1 MADLQT
7 PYSTAMPYVVADAA
21 SAGWQSDYDRQ
32 RLASYDLYDD
42 MFHND
47 PARYRLML
55 RGSDEKPIYVPTA
68 GSIIKSLA
76 RYVGKNWGFRVVEPV
91 ADPGEEA
98 VEVTP
103 EQIALAQVTYGKL
116 FARERLLSRY
126 RSGIPEW
133 LRRGDWCWFISADEA
148 KAAGRR
154 ISVRPIDPRRYYP
167 LNGDVTDM
175 SRVTG
180 QQLIEEV
187 MVGDTIALYVQ
198 TWLKSSDPGHPDFGQ
213 EEPEEGFPITYQ
225 ADVFDSKD
233 FDDLAK
239 RKRLTSPQYAS
250 VSQEY
255 IEGITNL
262 PIYHIR
268 NNEET
273 DDPFGRSD
281 LAGLESLVSGINQA
295 ITDEDLALALMG
307 IGMYTTDSGAP
318 VDETTGQPTNW
329 KLGPNRVVE
338 TDEGTEFKKVDGIDS
353 VQPFQDHVSYMRDQ
367 AQGNA
372 GLSDVSV
379 GTANN
384 VSAES
389 GIALAIK
396 FSPTQDTVVGKNDN
410 SNGILTQMLHDLKEW
425 FASFE
430 QIDLGDVEIISVT
443 EDKNLLPFD
452 REGRWKELMEGVT
465 AKLFTIEYAVQV
477 AAEEFGYVFP
487 ADYAASAQAAANAA
501 AAALDPFA
509 ARAGAEVD
517 AADAEEE
524 PAEGDSGAES

>member
-1 MADLQT
+1 MATPQT

-32 RLASYDLYDD
+32 RLAAYDLYDD

-76 RYVGKNWGFRVVEPV
+76 RYVGKNWGFRVVEPM

-103 EQIALAQVTYGKL
+103 EQIALAQATYGKL

-126 RSGIPEW
+126 RSGVPEW
-133 LRRGDWCWFISADEA
+133 LRRGDWCWFISADET

-167 LNGDVTDM
+167 LNGDATDL

-187 MVGDTIALYVQ
+187 LVGDTFALYVQ
-198 TWLKSSDPGHPDFGQ
+198 TWLKASDPGHPDYGQ
-213 EEPEEGFPITYQ
+213 EESEEGFPITYQ
-225 ADVFDSKD
+225 ADVYDIKD
-233 FDDLAK
+233 FDDPAK
-239 RKRLTSPQYAS
+239 RKRLSSQQYAS
-250 VSQEY
+250 VAQEY

-262 PIYHIR
+262 PVYHIK

-281 LAGLESLVSGINQA
+281 LAGLESMVSGINQA

-338 TDEGTEFKKVDGIDS
+338 TDEGTTFRKVDGIDD
-353 VQPFQDHVSYMRDQ
+353 VKPFQDHVGYMRDQ

-379 GTANN
+379 GTAQN

-396 FSPTQDTVVGKNDN
+396 FSPTQDTVVVKNDN
-410 SNGILTQMLHDLKEW
+410 SNGVLTQMLHDLKEW
-425 FASFE
+425 FSAFE
-430 QIDLGDVEIISVT
+430 QIDLGEVEIVSVT

-452 REGRWKELMEGVT
+452 REGRWNELMEGIA
-465 AKLFTIEYAVQV
+465 AKLFTIEYAIQV

-487 ADYAASAQAAANAA
+487 AGYAAAAQAAADSA

-509 ARAGAEVD
+509 ARAGAEVE
-517 AADAEEE
+517 AEDDEDE
-524 PAEGDSGAES
+524 APGAES

>member
-21 SAGWQSDYDRQ
+21 SGGWQSDYDRQ
-32 RLASYDLYDD
+32 RLSSYDLYDD

-76 RYVGKNWGFRVVEPV
+76 RYVGKNWGFRVMEPV

-98 VEVTP
+98 PEVTP
-103 EQIALAQVTYGKL
+103 EQIALAQVTFGKL

-126 RSGIPEW
+126 RSGVPEW
-133 LRRGDWCWFISADEA
+133 LRRGDWCWFVSADEL
-148 KAAGRR
+148 KAPGRR
-154 ISVRPIDPRRYYP
+154 ISVRPIDPRRYFP
-167 LNGDVTDM
+167 INGDVTDL

-198 TWLKSSDPGHPDFGQ
+198 TWLKASDPGHPDFGQ
-213 EEPEEGFPITYQ
+213 IEPEEGFPITYS
-225 ADVFDSKD
+225 ADVFDVKD
-233 FDDLAK
+233 YDDPLK
-239 RKRLTSPQYAS
+239 RKRLTSQEYAS
-250 VSQEY
+250 VPQEY
-255 IEGITNL
+255 IEGITQL
-262 PIYHIR
+262 PIYHIK

-281 LAGLESLVSGINQA
+281 LAGLESMVSGINQA

-338 TDEGTEFKKVDGIDS
+338 TDEGTSFSKVDGIDD
-353 VQPFQDHVSYMRDQ
+353 VKPFQDHVGYMKSE

-379 GTANN
+379 GTAQN

-396 FSPTQDTVVGKNDN
+396 FSPTQDTVIAKNDN
-410 SNGILTQMLHDLKEW
+410 SNGVLSQMLHDLKDW
-425 FASFE
+425 FLAFE
-430 QIDLGDVEIISVT
+430 QIDLGDVDIVSVT

-477 AAEEFGYVFP
+477 AADEFGYVFP
-487 ADYAASAQAAANAA
+487 AGYGAAAQAASDAA

-509 ARAGAEVD
+509 ARAGAEQE
-517 AADAEEE
+517 AADAEEDE
-524 PAEGDSGAES
+524 AGDESAAES

>member
-1 MADLQT
+1 MATLQT

-32 RLASYDLYDD
+32 RLAAYDLYDD
-42 MFHND
+42 MYHND

-103 EQIALAQVTYGKL
+103 EQIALAQATYGKL

-126 RSGIPEW
+126 RSGVPEW
-133 LRRGDWCWFISADEA
+133 LRRGDWCWFISADET

-167 LNGDVTDM
+167 LNGDATDL

-187 MVGDTIALYVQ
+187 LVGDTFALYVQ
-198 TWLKSSDPGHPDFGQ
+198 TWLKASDPGHPDYGQ

-225 ADVFDSKD
+225 ADVYDVKD
-233 FDDLAK
+233 FDDPAK
-239 RKRLTSPQYAS
+239 RKRLSSQQYAS
-250 VSQEY
+250 VAQEY

-262 PIYHIR
+262 PIYHIK

-281 LAGLESLVSGINQA
+281 LAGLESMVSGINQA

-338 TDEGTEFKKVDGIDS
+338 TDEGTTFRKVDGIDD
-353 VQPFQDHVSYMRDQ
+353 VKPFQDHVGYMRDQ

-379 GTANN
+379 GTAQN

-396 FSPTQDTVVGKNDN
+396 FSPTQDTVVVKNDN
-410 SNGILTQMLHDLKEW
+410 SNGVLTQMLHDLKEW
-425 FASFE
+425 FSAFE
-430 QIDLGDVEIISVT
+430 QIDLGEVEIVSVT

-452 REGRWKELMEGVT
+452 REGRWNELMEGIA
-465 AKLFTIEYAVQV
+465 AKLFTIEYAIQV

-487 ADYAASAQAAANAA
+487 AGYAAAARAAADSA

-509 ARAGAEVD
+509 ARAGAEVE
-517 AADAEEE
+517 AEDDEDE
-524 PAEGDSGAES
+524 APEGDSGAES